1 MNNTTASLIVIGSEL
16 TRGII
21 ADKHGQLVSRE
32 LTKLGYHMN
41 EIIAIPD
48 DGTIEAVLL
57 SVIKHNDV
65 IIITGGLGPTS
76 DDMTRLTISHV
87 AGKALV
93 KNEEAYQRLYKRVG
107 ERIHGANEK
116 QSYFPEDFKTI
127 LNPNGTAEGFYG
139 KADNTLIICLPG
151 PPREMEPMFREFVL
165 PYLAHL
171 NGHEEKPRFE
181 YSTFLIAEAK
191 LEELTKEV
199 DSEINW
205 GTRFQDYRIS
215 LYAEGD
221 EKKVNSA
228 IKRLQEKCGN
238 ELIVLGDKTALS
250 SLTKTLRE
258 KGLTIA
264 AAESCTGGLC
274 SMLLTEEAG
283 ASVYFNGGVVSY
295 APSVKEGVLD
305 VSSTTIKCYGTV
317 SENCAL
323 EMAEGALKKT
333 NSDYAFSVTGVAG
346 PDKSEGKDV
355 GTVCFG
361 FAGKNRVSQAVT
373 LHFTTWGRAS
383 VRRKSATAAFI
394 LANHFILSDK
404 PLIDITCMWDYI

>member
-116 QSYFPEDFKTI
+116 QSYFPEGFETI

-191 LEELTKEV
+191 LEDLTKEV

-228 IKRLQEKCGN
+228 IKRLQ
-238 ELIVLGDKTALS
+238 
-250 SLTKTLRE
+250 
-258 KGLTIA
+258 
-264 AAESCTGGLC
+264 
-274 SMLLTEEAG
+274 
-283 ASVYFNGGVVSY
+283 
-295 APSVKEGVLD
+295 
-305 VSSTTIKCYGTV
+305 
-317 SENCAL
+317 
-323 EMAEGALKKT
+323 
-333 NSDYAFSVTGVAG
+333 
-346 PDKSEGKDV
+346 
-355 GTVCFG
+355 
-361 FAGKNRVSQAVT
+361 
-373 LHFTTWGRAS
+373 
-383 VRRKSATAAFI
+383 
-394 LANHFILSDK
+394 
-404 PLIDITCMWDYI
+404 